1 MARAYTLKR
10 RAEQQADTRQR
21 IVEAAVHLHSTVGP
35 ASTTT
40 SMIAEA
46 AGVQRHTVYAHFPD
60 AWSMVMACSG
70 HLFDRDPLPK
80 LSAFQEIAGPK
91 ERLDACLSAL
101 YPWYRRNAE
110 VIAAVLRDAEHHQL
124 TREIAEFRMGAT
136 MAGYGALIGAGAA
149 AQAQALWRLA
159 LSFHTWRTLALEA
172 QLSDDQ
178 AASAMVKAVAAA
190 T

>member
-70 HLFDRDPLPK
+70 HVFDRDPLPEV
-80 LSAFQEIAGPK
+80 AACQEIADQAQ
-91 ERLDACLSAL
+91 RLTACLSAL

-110 VIAAVLRDAEHHQL
+110 VTAAVLRDAEHHEL
-124 TREIAEFRMGAT
+124 TREIAQFRMGAT
-136 MAGYGALIGAGAA
+136 MAGYAALIGADSP

-172 QLSDDQ
+172 QLSDAQ
-178 AASAMVKAVAAA
+178 AVSAMVEAVAAA